1 MFIKQLSI
9 FVENKSGKIADI
21 LNVLG
26 ENNIDISAL
35 SIADTTDFGIVR
47 LIVNDV
53 ERAASV
59 LREYGAVVKVTDV
72 IGVSVNDAPGGLA
85 RVLNILKDAEIELD
99 YIYAFVGR
107 SGKNA
112 SVVMKTDDT
121 DKTLKCLEGAGINTI
136 TSADVYGD

>member
-72 IGVSVNDAPGGLA
+72 IGVSVNDAPA
-85 RVLNILKDAEIELD
+85 VLQGFLTFLKTRKSSL
-99 YIYAFVGR
+99 
-107 SGKNA
+107 
-112 SVVMKTDDT
+112 
-121 DKTLKCLEGAGINTI
+121 I
-136 TSADVYGD
+136 TSTPLSAGAARTRLS